1 MQYSFWRLNL
11 WATNGQLVAE
21 IRLIVGQSAEHSTT
35 RESKEITND
44 TRFRHAR
51 FNYLRL
57 DHGGNP
63 ILDASLEFVAED
75 GCWARHRSDLWK
87 KKARTRRSRPGESPR
102 GLSERTGG
110 GDHANTHDSSSASA
124 EMAMAIASAGTEG

>member
-1 MQYSFWRLNL
+1 LFVISD
-11 WATNGQLVAE
+11 GQLVAE

-44 TRFRHAR
+44 ARFRHAR

-75 GCWARHRSDLWK
+75 GCWARHRSDLRK

-110 GDHANTHDSSSASA
+110 GDQLNAHAIRQTTAN
-124 EMAMAIASAGTEG
+124 MAPTIAAT